1 MTETTDVAAEFR
13 RREIRARVAVC
24 VGAAC
29 FGIALLCSWIVGDA
43 EPSNSFSA
51 LSALNILCLLAT
63 PAAFGVAAGN
73 LSTSDSL
80 ALRILYAIVAGVVV
94 LVAVLYVT
102 FKMWV
107 AGGGVM
113 RM

>member
-1 MTETTDVAAEFR
+1 MTEPTDIAAEFHR
-13 RREIRARVAVC
+13 RNRRAWRALF

-29 FGIALLCSWIVGDA
+29 FGIALLCSWIAGGA
-43 EPSNSFSA
+43 EPSGSFSA

-63 PAAFGVAAGN
+63 PGAFGVAAAN

-80 ALRILYAIVAGVVV
+80 ALRILYAIAAGVVV

-113 RM
+113 HM